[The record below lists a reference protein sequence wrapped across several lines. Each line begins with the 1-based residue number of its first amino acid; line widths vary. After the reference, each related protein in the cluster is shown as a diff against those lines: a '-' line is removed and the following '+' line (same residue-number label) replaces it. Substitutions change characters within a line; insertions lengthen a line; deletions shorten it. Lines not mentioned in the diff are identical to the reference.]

1 MVIYYNSL
9 LNNQCINMSM
19 DQVSSY
25 WIFFYLIYV
34 YSIASLQAVSTSPF
48 LPSLHFAL
56 SLITATYIHKGN
68 KNIIQHT
75 ITIYTP
81 THIRSATII
90 TTLTLNPHINVS
102 YLHLFSSSLY
112 IYCSEN
118 IFPQHQ
124 HTTPTTCRHL
134 STEQKEIHTYNKENN
149 HQ

>member
-1 MVIYYNSL
+1 MYQYVNGSSIFSL
-9 LNNQCINMSM
+9 NILLLGICLLYCI
-19 DQVSSY
+19 
-25 WIFFYLIYV
+25 I
-34 YSIASLQAVSTSPF
+34 TSCIPLS
-48 LPSLHFAL
+48 LPSFSSLSL
-56 SLITATYIHKGN
+56 SLITTTYIHKGN

-75 ITIYTP
+75 ITIYIP
-81 THIRSATII
+81 THIQSATII

-102 YLHLFSSSLY
+102 HLHLFSSSLY
-112 IYCSEN
+112 ISSSKN